1 MEKGVISILIVD
13 DEKYEGILMEK
24 GVNWEK
30 EGFHIAAV
38 AQSAQEALEIME
50 KAAPDIVYTDIN
62 MPIMDGLELSRRI
75 RKEHPEVPIVI
86 VTGFRE
92 FEYAREAIHIGVED
106 FLLKP
111 IQADEMLATAVKIRE
126 RILKQREE
134 KTKQVESF
142 PVLCQE
148 LVRRIVT
155 GYIDVNDA
163 VGKLSAYNMPL
174 LYQGRMRGFLL
185 ETKLGGD
192 SPILSVLE
200 TVNRFIGKKNY
211 WYTFLEK
218 NKVFFVIGE
227 REDTEEQ
234 IRQMFE
240 AQSAR
245 NQEETLVISVSD
257 PCGRIEDC
265 PRLLSECEEASM
277 NTMKDEGKTLI
288 FYQEYV
294 GYMEEISRSY
304 PVNFDEYRLAVKCG
318 DQEAAV
324 AFIDRYL
331 ERYIFDG
338 PLLIPQLRNLG
349 ILILHNTMSIMKEYN
364 KYFNDAEQM
373 KLLETISHMN
383 TLQEFCR
390 TSYTLI
396 EKVIGAVTEN
406 SIGNNMVH
414 KAQEYVEEN
423 LDREGLSLNM
433 IASGLFVNASYL
445 SRIFKQTAGESI
457 TKYIMR
463 KRIEKSM
470 DLFDQTDL
478 KVYEVAAA
486 VGMPDAHYFGTC
498 FKRYTGKTVNEY
510 KSKNRNLLGK

>member
-1 MEKGVISILIVD
+1 MDKDTISILIVD

-24 GVNWEK
+24 GVDWERH
-30 EGFHIAAV
+30 GFRIAATV
-38 AQSAQEALEIME
+38 QSAEEVLKIME
-50 KAAPDIVYTDIN
+50 EEIPDIVYTDIN
-62 MPIMDGLELSRRI
+62 MPIMDGLGLSRRI
-75 RKEHPEVPIVI
+75 RKQYPTVHIVI

-126 RILKQREE
+126 QILKLRAERS
-134 KTKQVESF
+134 KQVESF

-155 GYIDVNDA
+155 GYIDGNDA
-163 VGKLSAYNMPL
+163 VEKLNVYNMPL
-174 LYQGRMRGFLL
+174 LYQHRMRGFLL
-185 ETKLGGD
+185 ETNLGNE
-192 SPILSVLE
+192 SFMFSVLE
-200 TVNRFIGKKNY
+200 TMNQAVGERNY

-227 REDTEEQ
+227 KENAAAQIEWAFEKLSAVSKEE
-234 IRQMFE
+234 MM
-240 AQSAR
+240 
-245 NQEETLVISVSD
+245 VVSVSN
-257 PCGRIEDC
+257 PCSKIEDC
-265 PRLLSECEEASM
+265 PKLLSECEEASV
-277 NTMKDEGKTLI
+277 NTMKDEGKTLV
-288 FYQEYV
+288 FYEEYI

-304 PVNFDEYRLAVKCG
+304 PVNFDEYRLAVKSG
-318 DQEAAV
+318 DQEAAIG
-324 AFIDRYL
+324 FIDRYL

-338 PLLIPQLRNLG
+338 PLLVPQLRNLG
-349 ILILHNTMSIMKEYN
+349 ILILHNTLSIMKEYN

-390 TSYTLI
+390 TAYSLT
-396 EKVIGAVTEN
+396 EKVISAVSQN
-406 SIGNNMVH
+406 SNGNNMVQ
-414 KAQEYVEEN
+414 KAQEYIEHN

-433 IASGLFVNASYL
+433 IASELYVNASYL
-445 SRIFKQTAGESI
+445 SRIFKQTVGESI

>member
-1 MEKGVISILIVD
+1 MDKDIISILIVD

-24 GVNWEK
+24 GVDWEK
-30 EGFHIAAV
+30 EGFRITAV
-38 AQSAQEALEIME
+38 VQSAEEALKVME
-50 KAAPDIVYTDIN
+50 EELPDIVYTDIN

-75 RKEHPEVPIVI
+75 RKEYPAVHIVI

-111 IQADEMLATAVKIRE
+111 IQADEMLATAVKVRE
-126 RILKQREE
+126 QILKLREE

-163 VGKLSAYNMPL
+163 IGKLIAYNMPL
-174 LYQGRMRGFLL
+174 LYQSRMRGFLL
-185 ETKLGGD
+185 ETKLG
-192 SPILSVLE
+192 SNNLMLSVLE
-200 TVNRFIGKKNY
+200 AMNQAVGERNY

-227 REDTEEQ
+227 RENTAAQIGQVFEEL
-234 IRQMFE
+234 
-240 AQSAR
+240 SAVS
-245 NQEETLVISVSD
+245 QEETLVVSVSN
-257 PCGRIEDC
+257 PCESIEDC
-265 PRLLSECEEASM
+265 PKLLSECEEASV
-277 NTMKDEGKTLI
+277 NTMKDKGKTLI

-294 GYMEEISRSY
+294 GCMEEISRSY
-304 PVNFDEYRLAVKCG
+304 PVNFDAYRLAVKSG
-318 DQEAAV
+318 DQEAAI

-349 ILILHNTMSIMKEYN
+349 ILILHNTLSIMKEYN

-390 TSYTLI
+390 TSYSLI
-396 EKVIGAVTEN
+396 EKVIGAVAEN
-406 SIGNNMVH
+406 STGNNMVR
-414 KAQEYVEEN
+414 KAQEYIENN

-433 IASGLFVNASYL
+433 IASELFVNASYL